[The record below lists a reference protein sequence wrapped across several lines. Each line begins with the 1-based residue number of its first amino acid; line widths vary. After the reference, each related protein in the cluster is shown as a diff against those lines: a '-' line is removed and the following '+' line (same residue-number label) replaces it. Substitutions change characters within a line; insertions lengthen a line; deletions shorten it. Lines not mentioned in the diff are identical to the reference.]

1 MTDISRSA
9 WRQMDISTPS
19 STFPQEAVAYD
30 GKANVRFASGN
41 FFTNFFR
48 SKTFARFTQTL
59 QDQYDT
65 WLGRAVGHDPSKFLT
80 NKTLAAVF
88 EGRAAVTTVVET
100 RLAGLPDEDAD
111 PALDSANA
119 VSSKPLGSGQVNTVY
134 QIGYKDGSTYI
145 FKPEAPG
152 RRAETKAASRCWRI
166 QSERHNLRQECA
178 GRCKQP
184 SGSAVPSR
192 PPLPHR
198 QARLVRGV
206 SLFAKCI
213 FYGQHKHDKN
223 ERWRME
229 GTKQEEA
236 INELKAALAELESEE
251 GLEMFVEGHGLQ
263 SRYFAFSWQ
272 SDELEI
278 DYNLPYARVLS
289 DEDAQKLDASRIG
302 AAIRLAILLLAS
314 SSSGALLH
322 DGEAS
327 LSVTAD
333 DTGASYSIVGSDGEV
348 VDSGDEW
355 EPLVARLAADLP
367 NVGDNVQIIWP

>member
-1 MTDISRSA
+1 
-9 WRQMDISTPS
+9 
-19 STFPQEAVAYD
+19 
-30 GKANVRFASGN
+30 
-41 FFTNFFR
+41 
-48 SKTFARFTQTL
+48 
-59 QDQYDT
+59 
-65 WLGRAVGHDPSKFLT
+65 
-80 NKTLAAVF
+80 
-88 EGRAAVTTVVET
+88 
-100 RLAGLPDEDAD
+100 
-111 PALDSANA
+111 
-119 VSSKPLGSGQVNTVY
+119 
-134 QIGYKDGSTYI
+134 
-145 FKPEAPG
+145 
-152 RRAETKAASRCWRI
+152 
-166 QSERHNLRQECA
+166 
-178 GRCKQP
+178 
-184 SGSAVPSR
+184 
-192 PPLPHR
+192 
-198 QARLVRGV
+198 
-206 SLFAKCI
+206 
-213 FYGQHKHDKN
+213 
-223 ERWRME
+223 ME
-229 GTKQEEA
+229 STKQEEA

-272 SDELEI
+272 SEGLEI
-278 DYNLPYARVLS
+278 EYNLPYARVLS